1 MHCDAAQ
8 AVGKIPV
15 DVDEWDID
23 LLSTSSHK
31 LYGPKGVGA
40 LYVRGGPYALPR
52 IRRLILDL
60 IRRPEVM
67 MEHARED
74 VEREKRRL
82 ISAEREK
89 ATWIEELVKIE
100 RRRDALIE
108 MRADGDITKEEFRRK
123 TAKLDARRA
132 AADRE
137 LRTLTVNTG
146 CLETLDSL
154 LGVVEE
160 YIRELP
166 YLVQGLQRIFR
177 DHVVR
182 EKFRKDGPEPYLLT
196 PELFRERTPRR
207 RRSCAAP
214 RSGNGAGATGRCTNC
229 WVSKSWPRRTEHS
242 RSPVRSA

>member
-1 MHCDAAQ
+1 VHCDAAQ

-40 LYVRGGPYALPR
+40 LHVRGGPYALPR

-67 MEHARED
+67 MEHVRED

-82 ISAEREK
+82 ISGEREK

-123 TAKLDARRA
+123 TAKLDARGQPP
-132 AADRE
+132 
-137 LRTLTVNTG
+137 TVSSG
-146 CLETLDSL
+146 
-154 LGVVEE
+154 
-160 YIRELP
+160 
-166 YLVQGLQRIFR
+166 
-177 DHVVR
+177 
-182 EKFRKDGPEPYLLT
+182 
-196 PELFRERTPRR
+196 
-207 RRSCAAP
+207 RSQ
-214 RSGNGAGATGRCTNC
+214 
-229 WVSKSWPRRTEHS
+229 
-242 RSPVRSA
+242 